1 MYDGYYYVNTD
12 EMISSISGSL
22 VNGTASINIPDMNLA
37 ITTLQGDVQKIKER
51 LLILEPKQ
59 ELLEKHEMLRKAYE
73 EYKILEAL
81 LTETK

>member
-1 MYDGYYYVNTD
+1 MYGEYYVDTD
-12 EMISSISGSL
+12 EMIPSISGSL
-22 VNGTASINIPDMNLA
+22 VNGTTSINIPEMHS
-37 ITTLQGDVQKIKER
+37 TVFTLQADVQKIKER

-73 EYKILEAL
+73 DYKILEAL